1 MCVGG
6 ARPNRRTARGLRGE
20 EVSERGGGGKW
31 GGDKRKVKRK
41 RKKKKKKGRIKK
53 KGEGIECEQ
62 WKGERGKKKRR
73 IAMSV

>member
-1 MCVGG
+1 MCRRGSAESKNG
-6 ARPNRRTARGLRGE
+6 AWLAR
-20 EVSERGGGGKW
+20 RGGQRERRGKW

-53 KGEGIECEQ
+53 KGEGVECEQ

>member
-1 MCVGG
+1 MSAGLGRIEERRVACEERRS
-6 ARPNRRTARGLRGE
+6 ARE
-20 EVSERGGGGKW
+20 EGVEKW
-31 GGDKRKVKRK
+31 DGDKRKVKRK

-53 KGEGIECEQ
+53 KGEGVECEQ